1 MKNVL
6 ENIKTIREL
15 RGYTQDY
22 LAELMGITQSAYA
35 RFERGATK
43 TDLKTIS
50 LFAEALEMNIID
62 IITYPD
68 KYVNSKE
75 VNTQSISSEPEVV
88 LQIKITGNKRDE
100 MLRTVF
106 GSCELEKI

>member
-6 ENIKTIREL
+6 ENIKNIREL
-15 RGYTQDY
+15 RGYSQDY
-22 LAELMGITQSAYA
+22 LAELMGVTQSAYA

-50 LFAEALEMNIID
+50 LFAQTMEMNIID

-68 KYVNSKE
+68 KYINSKE
-75 VNTQSISSEPEVV
+75 VDTQSISSEPEVV
-88 LQIKITGNKRDE
+88 LQIKITGDKRDE

-106 GSCELEKI
+106 GNKDLEFQ